1 MTMHQSKEDRVR
13 TVKFA
18 NRLTKKGHQIEAY
31 LTDCFVGPFD
41 APDIIVSAMKYSL
54 FAGGKRV
61 RPILLM
67 ETCAMF
73 GGDERVAI
81 PFACAIEMIHT
92 YSLIHDDLPAMDNDD
107 LRRGEPTNHKVY
119 GENIAILAGD
129 ALLNT
134 AVETAVEG
142 IETMEPAE
150 SARGIAALS
159 LLMRAAGVNGMIGGQ
174 TGDLLA
180 EDDDAINEDKIVYI
194 HAHKTGALLTAA
206 VLIGAVLAGASE
218 DEQQALRNYG
228 SAIGMAFQVV
238 DDILDVESETAVLGK
253 PVGSDAEESKTTFV
267 SLFGLES
274 AKVKAEEYHQEAIAA
289 LAGIQR
295 DTIFL
300 EEMADFICRRN
311 R

>member
-1 MTMHQSKEDRVR
+1 MS
-13 TVKFA
+13 
-18 NRLTKKGHQIEAY
+18 
-31 LTDCFVGPFD
+31 
-41 APDIIVSAMKYSL
+41 
-54 FAGGKRV
+54 
-61 RPILLM
+61 
-67 ETCAMF
+67 
-73 GGDERVAI
+73 
-81 PFACAIEMIHT
+81 
-92 YSLIHDDLPAMDNDD
+92 
-107 LRRGEPTNHKVY
+107 
-119 GENIAILAGD
+119 
-129 ALLNT
+129 
-134 AVETAVEG
+134 
-142 IETMEPAE
+142 
-150 SARGIAALS
+150 
-159 LLMRAAGVNGMIGGQ
+159 
-174 TGDLLA
+174 
-180 EDDDAINEDKIVYI
+180 
-194 HAHKTGALLTAA
+194 LLTAA

>member
-129 ALLNT
+129 ALLNA

-159 LLMRAAGVNGMIGGQ
+159 LLMRAAGVNEFYRMQ
-174 TGDLLA
+174 
-180 EDDDAINEDKIVYI
+180 
-194 HAHKTGALLTAA
+194 
-206 VLIGAVLAGASE
+206 
-218 DEQQALRNYG
+218 
-228 SAIGMAFQVV
+228 
-238 DDILDVESETAVLGK
+238 
-253 PVGSDAEESKTTFV
+253 
-267 SLFGLES
+267 GLPP
-274 AKVKAEEYHQEAIAA
+274 
-289 LAGIQR
+289 
-295 DTIFL
+295 
-300 EEMADFICRRN
+300 
-311 R
+311 